1 MTGLPLFW
9 SNGSAQV
16 LEMGAMLSDLVFYLE
31 DGRQVSPLHKAPWLG
46 EELPASTPPLLA
58 ALQGEWPCVPF
69 GAAAETPL
77 KGRWA
82 DICVVP
88 EPWPHGYGA
97 NHPWVLSQVSPEQV
111 DATIIY
117 PDDSPIAS
125 LRRSV
130 SGRHA
135 QNAIDITLE
144 ITARENVS
152 LPLGLHPVFKLP
164 EEPGAARLL
173 IGDFNEIW
181 VYPGD
186 TGGDSIFSF
195 SDPVT
200 SFDELALR
208 VCEGWDPL
216 ALPYPC
222 ASESI
227 LLLSDTHG
235 SVTLENRAESY
246 RCTLNWDAN
255 ALPSLML
262 WISNN
267 GRSAAPWNGRHRA
280 LGIEPVCAPFDFG
293 SRTATVQTP
302 LNMAGVPT
310 SVRLTRHRPWRTTY
324 RVAVESI

>member
-9 SNGSAQV
+9 SNGSARV

-46 EELPASTPPLLA
+46 DELSVSTPPLLA

-69 GAAAETPL
+69 GAAAEIPL
-77 KGRWA
+77 KGSWA
-82 DICVVP
+82 DMCVVP

-97 NHPWVLSQVSPEQV
+97 NHPWVLSQVSPEQI

-130 SGRHA
+130 TGQHA

-152 LPLGLHPVFKLP
+152 VPLGLHPVFKLP

-173 IGDFNEIW
+173 IDDFKEIW

-195 SDPVT
+195 SDPVA

-208 VCEGWDPL
+208 GCKGWDPL
-216 ALPYPC
+216 VLPYPC

-267 GRSAAPWNGRHRA
+267 GRSAAPWNGRHQA

-293 SRTATVQTP
+293 SRMATLQTP
-302 LNMAGVPT
+302 LNKAGVPT
-310 SVRLTRHRPWRTTY
+310 SVSLSGHRPWRTSY
-324 RVAVESI
+324 QLMVESL

>member
-9 SNGSAQV
+9 SNGSARV

-46 EELPASTPPLLA
+46 EELPANTPSLLA
-58 ALQGEWPCVPF
+58 GLQGEWPCVPF
-69 GAAAETPL
+69 GAAPSMSL
-77 KGRWA
+77 KGYWA
-82 DICVVP
+82 GMRAVP
-88 EPWPHGYGA
+88 ESWPHGYGA
-97 NHPWVLSQVSPEQV
+97 NHSWVVSQVSSDQV

-117 PDDSPIAS
+117 PDDSPIVS
-125 LRRSV
+125 LYRSV
-130 SGRHA
+130 SGRHS

-144 ITARENVS
+144 ITARRDVS
-152 LPLGLHPVFKLP
+152 VPLGLHPVFKLP
-164 EEPGAARLL
+164 DEPGAARLL
-173 IGDFNEIW
+173 VGDYKEIW

-186 TGGDSIFSF
+186 TGGDSIFDF
-195 SDPVT
+195 SDPVA
-200 SFDELALR
+200 SFDDLALR
-208 VCEGWDPL
+208 DCEGWDPL

-222 ASESI
+222 DSESI
-227 LLLSDTHG
+227 LLLSDSTG

-267 GRSAAPWNGRHRA
+267 GRSSAPWNSRHRA

-293 SRTATVQTP
+293 SEMATVQTP

-310 SVRLTRHRPWRTTY
+310 SVRLSRHRPWRTSY
-324 RVAVESI
+324 QLMVESL